1 MADNK
6 TIIIDLDNSLYA
18 HAFTDDQQIHQ
29 EDLVKALEIIR
40 CQLQDTGVKENSGVF
55 LSHLY
60 RTIGVFGDRGSGKT
74 SFMVSLLT
82 KCQKELKN
90 AEVLRMIDPTLV
102 EHKKPIILSVISMIQ
117 RKVEFELRKRECQSS
132 VDSYQQKRKWDKLM
146 EKISSGLVAID
157 KVGKDFDN
165 AMWQDEAYVMHTGL
179 AKVMDSN
186 DFEENLRK
194 MISEALRILDKD
206 AFILAFDDIDVDVE
220 QGWQVLESLRR
231 YLSDVQVISIVSGN
245 IKLYGTLVR
254 NHLVCNLNMAEGNP
268 REMMANE
275 LESQY
280 MLKLLN
286 PSNRI
291 NLLSL
296 GHLLQK
302 DKDCVKVK
310 NRDVETELVEFYYK
324 ILNGFGIQD
333 KPSLNTFVG
342 FLLSMSLR
350 SQIHF
355 MKDASEDKSTLPMD
369 VFSSRLY
376 ASGIDVEVLVTNA
389 QLLNIVLLGYLNAK
403 KNLPDCYLLMPTLQ
417 DKDVNSNFT
426 ALTLVECWHLKNNP
440 FLVFDYMLRIGY
452 VRNVV
457 LPLGHADRITA
468 LCKYAGW
475 YQFMSLK
482 NNVGLTMAYMAGKE
496 NSDMNENIR
505 LFAMEEKAKKGK
517 GIQINALDKILKD
530 ETNFMCRLMAMFPFM
545 RINSNKNNESRSY
558 YSFIALLAVVGDILK
573 CADEEEITGKIN
585 DLKLF
590 RSYQMPQD
598 GDFWGEEVNIDGDD
612 YGVETISK
620 DIENLANK
628 MWHWKEAYKECFLP
642 PYALGRMMTRLYS
655 SLSNV
660 AVKSVGDMMNI
671 MVANFFNACLIEET
685 RIRIPAT
692 EQSGINNSNLRS
704 DTRYFKDNLGKVD
717 IVNRLPFTKWMMA
730 CPMLY
735 CFLDKETYSKV
746 QEFVNEGDRIARDTF
761 PVYDLLCK
769 MSSKNG
775 VAAEDRPSFS
785 GEKVNGWKKT
795 AEVLR
800 ANGIIDD
807 EIQEKI
813 INEADNE
820 NAVNFI
826 KGTNLFRNV
835 SQSSVKTF
843 KENYQNEELAEE
855 EDAAQVNEENPD
867 NGNE

>member
-29 EDLVKALEIIR
+29 EDLVKAMNIIR
-40 CQLQDTGVKENSGVF
+40 RQLQNTGVKENSGVF

-74 SFMVSLLT
+74 SFMVSLLA

-117 RKVEFELRKRECQSS
+117 QNVESVLKKRECQNLGE
-132 VDSYQQKRKWDKLM
+132 SYAQKRTWDKLM
-146 EKISSGLVAID
+146 EKISKGLVAID
-157 KVGKDFDN
+157 NVGKDFDN

-186 DFEENLRK
+186 NFEENLRK
-194 MISEALRILDKD
+194 MISEALRILDKH

-254 NHLVCNLNMAEGNP
+254 NHLACNLNMAEENA

-324 ILNGFGIQD
+324 ILNSFGIQD

-355 MKDASEDKSTLPMD
+355 MKDASEEKSTLPMD

-376 ASGIDVEVLVTNA
+376 ASGIDVEVLVTNV

-426 ALTLVECWHLKNNP
+426 ALTLVECWHLKSNP

-530 ETNFMCRLMAMFPFM
+530 EPNYLSRLMAMFPFI

-598 GDFWGEEVNIDGDD
+598 GDFKGEEVNIDGDD
-612 YGVETISK
+612 YGVETKSE

-746 QEFVNEGDRIARDTF
+746 QEFVNEDDRIARDTF

-769 MSSKNG
+769 MSSKDG

-800 ANGIIDD
+800 VNGITDD
-807 EIQEKI
+807 EIQAKI

-835 SQSSVKTF
+835 SENSVKAF

-855 EDAAQVNEENPD
+855 VDAAQVNEENPAD
-867 NGNE
+867 GNE

>member
-29 EDLVKALEIIR
+29 EDLDKAMEIIR
-40 CQLQDTGVKENSGVF
+40 CQLQNTGVKENSGVF

-117 RKVEFELRKRECQSS
+117 RKVELELRKRECQSS

-146 EKISSGLVAID
+146 EKISSGLVAVD
-157 KVGKDFDN
+157 NVGKDFDN

-254 NHLVCNLNMAEGNP
+254 NHLACNLNMAEENS
-268 REMMANE
+268 REMMVNE

-310 NRDVETELVEFYYK
+310 NRNVETELVEFYYQ
-324 ILNGFGIQD
+324 ILNSFGIQD

-355 MKDASEDKSTLPMD
+355 MKDVCEENSILPMD

-403 KNLPDCYLLMPTLQ
+403 K
-417 DKDVNSNFT
+417 
-426 ALTLVECWHLKNNP
+426 
-440 FLVFDYMLRIGY
+440 I
-452 VRNVV
+452 
-457 LPLGHADRITA
+457 
-468 LCKYAGW
+468 
-475 YQFMSLK
+475 
-482 NNVGLTMAYMAGKE
+482 
-496 NSDMNENIR
+496 
-505 LFAMEEKAKKGK
+505 
-517 GIQINALDKILKD
+517 
-530 ETNFMCRLMAMFPFM
+530 
-545 RINSNKNNESRSY
+545 
-558 YSFIALLAVVGDILK
+558 
-573 CADEEEITGKIN
+573 
-585 DLKLF
+585 
-590 RSYQMPQD
+590 
-598 GDFWGEEVNIDGDD
+598 
-612 YGVETISK
+612 
-620 DIENLANK
+620 
-628 MWHWKEAYKECFLP
+628 
-642 PYALGRMMTRLYS
+642 
-655 SLSNV
+655 
-660 AVKSVGDMMNI
+660 
-671 MVANFFNACLIEET
+671 CLIVT
-685 RIRIPAT
+685 
-692 EQSGINNSNLRS
+692 
-704 DTRYFKDNLGKVD
+704 
-717 IVNRLPFTKWMMA
+717 
-730 CPMLY
+730 C
-735 CFLDKETYSKV
+735 
-746 QEFVNEGDRIARDTF
+746 
-761 PVYDLLCK
+761 
-769 MSSKNG
+769 
-775 VAAEDRPSFS
+775 
-785 GEKVNGWKKT
+785 
-795 AEVLR
+795 
-800 ANGIIDD
+800 
-807 EIQEKI
+807 
-813 INEADNE
+813 
-820 NAVNFI
+820 
-826 KGTNLFRNV
+826 
-835 SQSSVKTF
+835 
-843 KENYQNEELAEE
+843 
-855 EDAAQVNEENPD
+855 
-867 NGNE
+867 

>member
-29 EDLVKALEIIR
+29 EDLDKAMEIIR
-40 CQLQDTGVKENSGVF
+40 CQLQNTGVKENSGVF

-117 RKVEFELRKRECQSS
+117 QKVESVLKKRECQSS

-146 EKISSGLVAID
+146 EKISRGLVAID
-157 KVGKDFDN
+157 HVGKDFDN

-186 DFEENLRK
+186 NFEENLRK

-310 NRDVETELVEFYYK
+310 NSDGETELVKFYYK
-324 ILNGFGIQD
+324 ILNSFGIQD
-333 KPSLNTFVG
+333 KPSLKTFVG

-350 SQIHF
+350 SQINF
-355 MKDASEDKSTLPMD
+355 MKDACEENSTLPMD

-389 QLLNIVLLGYLNAK
+389 QLLNIVLLGYLNAQ

-452 VRNVV
+452 
-457 LPLGHADRITA
+457 
-468 LCKYAGW
+468 
-475 YQFMSLK
+475 S
-482 NNVGLTMAYMAGKE
+482 
-496 NSDMNENIR
+496 
-505 LFAMEEKAKKGK
+505 
-517 GIQINALDKILKD
+517 
-530 ETNFMCRLMAMFPFM
+530 
-545 RINSNKNNESRSY
+545 
-558 YSFIALLAVVGDILK
+558 
-573 CADEEEITGKIN
+573 
-585 DLKLF
+585 
-590 RSYQMPQD
+590 
-598 GDFWGEEVNIDGDD
+598 
-612 YGVETISK
+612 
-620 DIENLANK
+620 
-628 MWHWKEAYKECFLP
+628 
-642 PYALGRMMTRLYS
+642 
-655 SLSNV
+655 
-660 AVKSVGDMMNI
+660 
-671 MVANFFNACLIEET
+671 
-685 RIRIPAT
+685 
-692 EQSGINNSNLRS
+692 
-704 DTRYFKDNLGKVD
+704 
-717 IVNRLPFTKWMMA
+717 
-730 CPMLY
+730 
-735 CFLDKETYSKV
+735 
-746 QEFVNEGDRIARDTF
+746 
-761 PVYDLLCK
+761 
-769 MSSKNG
+769 
-775 VAAEDRPSFS
+775 
-785 GEKVNGWKKT
+785 
-795 AEVLR
+795 
-800 ANGIIDD
+800 
-807 EIQEKI
+807 
-813 INEADNE
+813 
-820 NAVNFI
+820 
-826 KGTNLFRNV
+826 
-835 SQSSVKTF
+835 
-843 KENYQNEELAEE
+843 
-855 EDAAQVNEENPD
+855 
-867 NGNE
+867 

>member
-29 EDLVKALEIIR
+29 EDLVKAMEIIR
-40 CQLQDTGVKENSGVF
+40 RQLKDTGVKENSGVL

-117 RKVEFELRKRECQSS
+117 QNVESVLKKRECQNLGE
-132 VDSYQQKRKWDKLM
+132 SYAQKRKWDKLM
-146 EKISSGLVAID
+146 EKISSGLVAVD
-157 KVGKDFDN
+157 NVGKDFDN

-179 AKVMDSN
+179 AKVMDSV

-310 NRDVETELVEFYYK
+310 NSDGETVLVEFYYK
-324 ILNGFGIQD
+324 ILNSFGIQD

-350 SQIHF
+350 SQINF
-355 MKDASEDKSTLPMD
+355 MKDACEENSTLPMD

-403 KNLPDCYLLMPTLQ
+403 K
-417 DKDVNSNFT
+417 
-426 ALTLVECWHLKNNP
+426 
-440 FLVFDYMLRIGY
+440 
-452 VRNVV
+452 
-457 LPLGHADRITA
+457 
-468 LCKYAGW
+468 
-475 YQFMSLK
+475 
-482 NNVGLTMAYMAGKE
+482 
-496 NSDMNENIR
+496 
-505 LFAMEEKAKKGK
+505 
-517 GIQINALDKILKD
+517 
-530 ETNFMCRLMAMFPFM
+530 
-545 RINSNKNNESRSY
+545 
-558 YSFIALLAVVGDILK
+558 
-573 CADEEEITGKIN
+573 
-585 DLKLF
+585 
-590 RSYQMPQD
+590 
-598 GDFWGEEVNIDGDD
+598 
-612 YGVETISK
+612 
-620 DIENLANK
+620 
-628 MWHWKEAYKECFLP
+628 
-642 PYALGRMMTRLYS
+642 
-655 SLSNV
+655 
-660 AVKSVGDMMNI
+660 KS
-671 MVANFFNACLIEET
+671 A
-685 RIRIPAT
+685 
-692 EQSGINNSNLRS
+692 
-704 DTRYFKDNLGKVD
+704 
-717 IVNRLPFTKWMMA
+717 
-730 CPMLY
+730 
-735 CFLDKETYSKV
+735 
-746 QEFVNEGDRIARDTF
+746 
-761 PVYDLLCK
+761 
-769 MSSKNG
+769 
-775 VAAEDRPSFS
+775 
-785 GEKVNGWKKT
+785 
-795 AEVLR
+795 
-800 ANGIIDD
+800 
-807 EIQEKI
+807 
-813 INEADNE
+813 
-820 NAVNFI
+820 
-826 KGTNLFRNV
+826 
-835 SQSSVKTF
+835 
-843 KENYQNEELAEE
+843 
-855 EDAAQVNEENPD
+855 
-867 NGNE
+867 

>member
-1 MADNK
+1 M
-6 TIIIDLDNSLYA
+6 
-18 HAFTDDQQIHQ
+18 
-29 EDLVKALEIIR
+29 
-40 CQLQDTGVKENSGVF
+40 
-55 LSHLY
+55 
-60 RTIGVFGDRGSGKT
+60 
-74 SFMVSLLT
+74 
-82 KCQKELKN
+82 
-90 AEVLRMIDPTLV
+90 P
-102 EHKKPIILSVISMIQ
+102 
-117 RKVEFELRKRECQSS
+117 
-132 VDSYQQKRKWDKLM
+132 
-146 EKISSGLVAID
+146 
-157 KVGKDFDN
+157 
-165 AMWQDEAYVMHTGL
+165 
-179 AKVMDSN
+179 
-186 DFEENLRK
+186 
-194 MISEALRILDKD
+194 
-206 AFILAFDDIDVDVE
+206 
-220 QGWQVLESLRR
+220 
-231 YLSDVQVISIVSGN
+231 
-245 IKLYGTLVR
+245 
-254 NHLVCNLNMAEGNP
+254 
-268 REMMANE
+268 
-275 LESQY
+275 
-280 MLKLLN
+280 
-286 PSNRI
+286 
-291 NLLSL
+291 
-296 GHLLQK
+296 
-302 DKDCVKVK
+302 
-310 NRDVETELVEFYYK
+310 
-324 ILNGFGIQD
+324 
-333 KPSLNTFVG
+333 
-342 FLLSMSLR
+342 
-350 SQIHF
+350 
-355 MKDASEDKSTLPMD
+355 
-369 VFSSRLY
+369 
-376 ASGIDVEVLVTNA
+376 
-389 QLLNIVLLGYLNAK
+389 K

-530 ETNFMCRLMAMFPFM
+530 ETNYLCRLMAMFPFI

-598 GDFWGEEVNIDGDD
+598 GDFRGEEVNIDGDD
-612 YGVETISK
+612 YGVETRSE

-660 AVKSVGDMMNI
+660 AVKLVGDMMNI

-685 RIRIPAT
+685 RIRIPAK

-717 IVNRLPFTKWMMA
+717 IVNQLPFTKWMMA

-735 CFLDKETYSKV
+735 CFLDKETYNKV
-746 QEFVNEGDRIARDTF
+746 QEFVNDGDRIARDKF

-769 MSSKNG
+769 MSSKDG
-775 VAAEDRPSFS
+775 VAAGDRPSFS

-800 ANGIIDD
+800 ANGITDD
-807 EIQEKI
+807 EIHEKI
-813 INEADNE
+813 INEADNK
-820 NAVNFI
+820 NAVIFI
-826 KGTNLFRNV
+826 KEKRLFKSV
-835 SQSSVKTF
+835 SENSVKAF

-855 EDAAQVNEENPD
+855 VDAAQVNEENPAD
-867 NGNE
+867 GNE

>member
-29 EDLVKALEIIR
+29 EDLVKAMEIIR
-40 CQLQDTGVKENSGVF
+40 RQLQNTGVKENSGVF

-117 RKVEFELRKRECQSS
+117 QNVESVLKKRECQNLGE
-132 VDSYQQKRKWDKLM
+132 SYAQKRKWDKLM
-146 EKISSGLVAID
+146 EKISRGLVAID
-157 KVGKDFDN
+157 NVGKDFDN

-186 DFEENLRK
+186 NFEENLRK

-254 NHLVCNLNMAEGNP
+254 NHLVRNLNMAEENA

-275 LESQY
+275 LENQY

-310 NRDVETELVEFYYK
+310 NSDGETVLVEFYYK
-324 ILNGFGIQD
+324 ILNSFGIQD

-355 MKDASEDKSTLPMD
+355 MKDASEEKSTLPMD

-389 QLLNIVLLGYLNAK
+389 QLLNIILLGYLNAK
-403 KNLPDCYLLMPTLQ
+403 
-417 DKDVNSNFT
+417 
-426 ALTLVECWHLKNNP
+426 
-440 FLVFDYMLRIGY
+440 RI
-452 VRNVV
+452 
-457 LPLGHADRITA
+457 
-468 LCKYAGW
+468 
-475 YQFMSLK
+475 
-482 NNVGLTMAYMAGKE
+482 
-496 NSDMNENIR
+496 
-505 LFAMEEKAKKGK
+505 
-517 GIQINALDKILKD
+517 
-530 ETNFMCRLMAMFPFM
+530 
-545 RINSNKNNESRSY
+545 
-558 YSFIALLAVVGDILK
+558 
-573 CADEEEITGKIN
+573 
-585 DLKLF
+585 
-590 RSYQMPQD
+590 
-598 GDFWGEEVNIDGDD
+598 
-612 YGVETISK
+612 
-620 DIENLANK
+620 
-628 MWHWKEAYKECFLP
+628 
-642 PYALGRMMTRLYS
+642 
-655 SLSNV
+655 
-660 AVKSVGDMMNI
+660 
-671 MVANFFNACLIEET
+671 CLIVT
-685 RIRIPAT
+685 
-692 EQSGINNSNLRS
+692 
-704 DTRYFKDNLGKVD
+704 
-717 IVNRLPFTKWMMA
+717 
-730 CPMLY
+730 C
-735 CFLDKETYSKV
+735 
-746 QEFVNEGDRIARDTF
+746 
-761 PVYDLLCK
+761 
-769 MSSKNG
+769 
-775 VAAEDRPSFS
+775 
-785 GEKVNGWKKT
+785 
-795 AEVLR
+795 
-800 ANGIIDD
+800 
-807 EIQEKI
+807 
-813 INEADNE
+813 
-820 NAVNFI
+820 
-826 KGTNLFRNV
+826 
-835 SQSSVKTF
+835 
-843 KENYQNEELAEE
+843 
-855 EDAAQVNEENPD
+855 
-867 NGNE
+867 

>member
-29 EDLVKALEIIR
+29 EDLVKAMNIIR
-40 CQLQDTGVKENSGVF
+40 RQLQNTGVKENSGVF

-117 RKVEFELRKRECQSS
+117 RKVELELRKRECQSS

-146 EKISSGLVAID
+146 EKISSGLVAVD
-157 KVGKDFDN
+157 NVGKDFDN

-186 DFEENLRK
+186 NFEENLRK

-254 NHLVCNLNMAEGNP
+254 NHLACNLNMSEENA

-310 NRDVETELVEFYYK
+310 NRGGETELVEFYYK
-324 ILNGFGIQD
+324 ILNSFGIQD

-355 MKDASEDKSTLPMD
+355 MKDASEEKSTLPMD

-530 ETNFMCRLMAMFPFM
+530 EPNYLSRLMAMFPFI

-558 YSFIALLAVVGDILK
+558 YSFIALLAVVGDVLK

-598 GDFWGEEVNIDGDD
+598 GDFKGEEVNIDGDD
-612 YGVETISK
+612 YGVETKSE

-671 MVANFFNACLIEET
+671 MVVNFFNACLIEET
-685 RIRIPAT
+685 RIRIPAK

-717 IVNRLPFTKWMMA
+717 IVNQLPFTKWMMA

-735 CFLDKETYSKV
+735 CFLDEETYNKV
-746 QEFVNEGDRIARDTF
+746 QEFVNEDDRIARNTF

-769 MSSKNG
+769 MSSKDG

-785 GEKVNGWKKT
+785 GEKVNGCKKT

-807 EIQEKI
+807 EIQERI

-835 SQSSVKTF
+835 SLSSVKAF

-855 EDAAQVNEENPD
+855 VDAAQVNEENPA

>member
-29 EDLVKALEIIR
+29 EDLVKAMEIIR
-40 CQLQDTGVKENSGVF
+40 RQLKDTGVKENSGVL

-117 RKVEFELRKRECQSS
+117 QNVESVLKKRECQNLGE
-132 VDSYQQKRKWDKLM
+132 SYAQKRKWDKLM
-146 EKISSGLVAID
+146 EKISSGLVAVD
-157 KVGKDFDN
+157 NVGKDFDN

-179 AKVMDSN
+179 AKVMDSV

-310 NRDVETELVEFYYK
+310 NSDGETVLVEFYYK
-324 ILNGFGIQD
+324 ILNSFGIQD

-350 SQIHF
+350 SQINF
-355 MKDASEDKSTLPMD
+355 MKDACEENSTLPMD

-403 KNLPDCYLLMPTLQ
+403 K
-417 DKDVNSNFT
+417 
-426 ALTLVECWHLKNNP
+426 
-440 FLVFDYMLRIGY
+440 I
-452 VRNVV
+452 
-457 LPLGHADRITA
+457 
-468 LCKYAGW
+468 
-475 YQFMSLK
+475 
-482 NNVGLTMAYMAGKE
+482 
-496 NSDMNENIR
+496 
-505 LFAMEEKAKKGK
+505 
-517 GIQINALDKILKD
+517 
-530 ETNFMCRLMAMFPFM
+530 
-545 RINSNKNNESRSY
+545 
-558 YSFIALLAVVGDILK
+558 
-573 CADEEEITGKIN
+573 
-585 DLKLF
+585 
-590 RSYQMPQD
+590 
-598 GDFWGEEVNIDGDD
+598 
-612 YGVETISK
+612 
-620 DIENLANK
+620 
-628 MWHWKEAYKECFLP
+628 
-642 PYALGRMMTRLYS
+642 
-655 SLSNV
+655 
-660 AVKSVGDMMNI
+660 
-671 MVANFFNACLIEET
+671 CLIVT
-685 RIRIPAT
+685 
-692 EQSGINNSNLRS
+692 
-704 DTRYFKDNLGKVD
+704 
-717 IVNRLPFTKWMMA
+717 
-730 CPMLY
+730 C
-735 CFLDKETYSKV
+735 
-746 QEFVNEGDRIARDTF
+746 
-761 PVYDLLCK
+761 
-769 MSSKNG
+769 
-775 VAAEDRPSFS
+775 
-785 GEKVNGWKKT
+785 
-795 AEVLR
+795 
-800 ANGIIDD
+800 
-807 EIQEKI
+807 
-813 INEADNE
+813 
-820 NAVNFI
+820 
-826 KGTNLFRNV
+826 
-835 SQSSVKTF
+835 
-843 KENYQNEELAEE
+843 
-855 EDAAQVNEENPD
+855 
-867 NGNE
+867 

>member
-29 EDLVKALEIIR
+29 EDLVKAMEIIR
-40 CQLQDTGVKENSGVF
+40 RQLQNTGVKENSGVF

-117 RKVEFELRKRECQSS
+117 QNVESVLKKRECQNLGE
-132 VDSYQQKRKWDKLM
+132 SYAQKRKWDKLM
-146 EKISSGLVAID
+146 EKISRGLVAID
-157 KVGKDFDN
+157 NVGKDFDN

-186 DFEENLRK
+186 NFEENLRK

-254 NHLVCNLNMAEGNP
+254 NHLVRNLNMAEENA

-310 NRDVETELVEFYYK
+310 NRDGEKELVEFYYK
-324 ILNGFGIQD
+324 ILNSFGIQD

-355 MKDASEDKSTLPMD
+355 MKDASEEKSTLPMD

-389 QLLNIVLLGYLNAK
+389 QLLNIILLGYLNAK
-403 KNLPDCYLLMPTLQ
+403 
-417 DKDVNSNFT
+417 
-426 ALTLVECWHLKNNP
+426 
-440 FLVFDYMLRIGY
+440 RI
-452 VRNVV
+452 
-457 LPLGHADRITA
+457 
-468 LCKYAGW
+468 
-475 YQFMSLK
+475 
-482 NNVGLTMAYMAGKE
+482 
-496 NSDMNENIR
+496 
-505 LFAMEEKAKKGK
+505 
-517 GIQINALDKILKD
+517 
-530 ETNFMCRLMAMFPFM
+530 
-545 RINSNKNNESRSY
+545 
-558 YSFIALLAVVGDILK
+558 
-573 CADEEEITGKIN
+573 
-585 DLKLF
+585 
-590 RSYQMPQD
+590 
-598 GDFWGEEVNIDGDD
+598 
-612 YGVETISK
+612 
-620 DIENLANK
+620 
-628 MWHWKEAYKECFLP
+628 
-642 PYALGRMMTRLYS
+642 
-655 SLSNV
+655 
-660 AVKSVGDMMNI
+660 
-671 MVANFFNACLIEET
+671 CLIVT
-685 RIRIPAT
+685 
-692 EQSGINNSNLRS
+692 
-704 DTRYFKDNLGKVD
+704 
-717 IVNRLPFTKWMMA
+717 
-730 CPMLY
+730 C
-735 CFLDKETYSKV
+735 
-746 QEFVNEGDRIARDTF
+746 
-761 PVYDLLCK
+761 
-769 MSSKNG
+769 
-775 VAAEDRPSFS
+775 
-785 GEKVNGWKKT
+785 
-795 AEVLR
+795 
-800 ANGIIDD
+800 
-807 EIQEKI
+807 
-813 INEADNE
+813 
-820 NAVNFI
+820 
-826 KGTNLFRNV
+826 
-835 SQSSVKTF
+835 
-843 KENYQNEELAEE
+843 
-855 EDAAQVNEENPD
+855 
-867 NGNE
+867 

>member
-29 EDLVKALEIIR
+29 EDLVKAMDIIR
-40 CQLQDTGVKENSGVF
+40 RQLQNTGVKENSGVF

-117 RKVEFELRKRECQSS
+117 QNVESVLKKRECQNLGE
-132 VDSYQQKRKWDKLM
+132 SYAQKRKWDKLM
-146 EKISSGLVAID
+146 EKISRGLVAID
-157 KVGKDFDN
+157 NVGKDFDN

-186 DFEENLRK
+186 NFEENLRK

-254 NHLVCNLNMAEGNP
+254 NHLVCNLNMAEENA

-324 ILNGFGIQD
+324 ILNSFGIQD

-403 KNLPDCYLLMPTLQ
+403 KN
-417 DKDVNSNFT
+417 
-426 ALTLVECWHLKNNP
+426 
-440 FLVFDYMLRIGY
+440 
-452 VRNVV
+452 
-457 LPLGHADRITA
+457 
-468 LCKYAGW
+468 
-475 YQFMSLK
+475 
-482 NNVGLTMAYMAGKE
+482 
-496 NSDMNENIR
+496 
-505 LFAMEEKAKKGK
+505 
-517 GIQINALDKILKD
+517 
-530 ETNFMCRLMAMFPFM
+530 
-545 RINSNKNNESRSY
+545 
-558 YSFIALLAVVGDILK
+558 
-573 CADEEEITGKIN
+573 
-585 DLKLF
+585 
-590 RSYQMPQD
+590 
-598 GDFWGEEVNIDGDD
+598 
-612 YGVETISK
+612 
-620 DIENLANK
+620 
-628 MWHWKEAYKECFLP
+628 
-642 PYALGRMMTRLYS
+642 
-655 SLSNV
+655 
-660 AVKSVGDMMNI
+660 
-671 MVANFFNACLIEET
+671 CLIVT
-685 RIRIPAT
+685 
-692 EQSGINNSNLRS
+692 
-704 DTRYFKDNLGKVD
+704 
-717 IVNRLPFTKWMMA
+717 
-730 CPMLY
+730 C
-735 CFLDKETYSKV
+735 
-746 QEFVNEGDRIARDTF
+746 
-761 PVYDLLCK
+761 
-769 MSSKNG
+769 
-775 VAAEDRPSFS
+775 
-785 GEKVNGWKKT
+785 
-795 AEVLR
+795 
-800 ANGIIDD
+800 
-807 EIQEKI
+807 
-813 INEADNE
+813 
-820 NAVNFI
+820 
-826 KGTNLFRNV
+826 
-835 SQSSVKTF
+835 
-843 KENYQNEELAEE
+843 
-855 EDAAQVNEENPD
+855 
-867 NGNE
+867 